1 MSITMMKIAVAA
13 LMAGAAQARPQNN
26 VPAPSSINTASFTTM
41 TRPSSTETSSSSGN
55 GSSSGSQTTGFPSFV
70 SSTIDATAA
79 AALAKNLD
87 ADLTQ
92 VDVLQELLSVNHDV
106 KNLVPITD
114 PQDVHDQLT
123 FNFNAAPVG
132 GDGGRIL
139 VANEKNFPFLVSS
152 KSDGSNGISGA
163 VAFLEPCGLNSP
175 HTHPRATEILTVVEG
190 ELEVGF
196 VMENGLFADAAKA
209 INALAFPFNTTV
221 QQFEATIFP
230 QGSIH
235 FQFNPTCE
243 RSIFVA
249 ALNSADPGTSQ
260 IAQNFFSLSSD
271 IVDITLGV
279 GEAGNKL
286 DPSSVDQF
294 RANLP
299 ANLVQAVDSCMARCG
314 M

>member
-13 LMAGAAQARPQNN
+13 IIAGAAQAKPLNMG
-26 VPAPSSINTASFTTM
+26 PSSMNTASMTTM
-41 TRPSSTETSSSSGN
+41 TRPTST
-55 GSSSGSQTTGFPSFV
+55 GSSMTQGSASSNSSNGSQTTGFPSFV
-70 SSTIDATAA
+70 SSSIDATAA
-79 AALAKNLD
+79 ATLAKNLD

-92 VDVLQELLSVNHDV
+92 VDVLQELLSVNHANV
-106 KNLVPITD
+106 VPLTD
-114 PQDVHDQLT
+114 PQQVHDQLT
-123 FNFNAAPVG
+123 FDFKAAPVG

-196 VMENGLFADAAKA
+196 VMENGLFAAAAKD
-209 INALAFPFNTTV
+209 INALAFPFNTTL

-260 IAQNFFSLSSD
+260 IAQNFLSLDSE
-271 IVDITLGV
+271 IVDITLGI

-294 RANLP
+294 RKNLP
-299 ANLVQAVDSCMARCG
+299 ANLVQAMDSCKARCG

>member
-13 LMAGAAQARPQNN
+13 IIAGAAQAKPLNMG
-26 VPAPSSINTASFTTM
+26 PSSMNTASMTTM
-41 TRPSSTETSSSSGN
+41 TRPTST
-55 GSSSGSQTTGFPSFV
+55 GSSMTQGSASSNSSNGSQTTGFPSFV
-70 SSTIDATAA
+70 SSSIDATAA

-92 VDVLQELLSVNHDV
+92 VDVLQELLSVNHANV
-106 KNLVPITD
+106 VPLTD
-114 PQDVHDQLT
+114 PQQVHDQLT
-123 FNFNAAPVG
+123 FDFKAAPVG

-196 VMENGLFADAAKA
+196 VMENGLFAAAAKD
-209 INALAFPFNTTV
+209 INALAFPFNTTL

-260 IAQNFFSLSSD
+260 IAQNFLSLDSE
-271 IVDITLGV
+271 IVDITLGI

-294 RANLP
+294 RKNLP
-299 ANLVQAVDSCMARCG
+299 ANLVQAMDSCKARCG

>member
-13 LMAGAAQARPQNN
+13 LMAGAAQAKPLNN

-41 TRPSSTETSSSSGN
+41 TRPSSTETSSSNGN
-55 GSSSGSQTTGFPSFV
+55 GSSNGSQTTGFPSFV

-92 VDVLQELLSVNHDV
+92 VDVLQELLSVNHANV
-106 KNLVPITD
+106 VPLTD
-114 PQDVHDQLT
+114 PQQVHDQLT
-123 FNFNAAPVG
+123 FDFKAAPVG

-163 VAFLEPCGLNSP
+163 VAFIEPCGMNSP
-175 HTHPRATEILTVVEG
+175 HTHPRATEFLTVIEG
-190 ELEVGF
+190 ELQVGF
-196 VMENGLFADAAKA
+196 LMENGLFAAAAKD
-209 INALAFPFNTTV
+209 INALAFPFNTTL

-249 ALNSADPGTSQ
+249 SLNSADPGTSQ
-260 IAQNFFSLSSD
+260 ILQNVFTLD
-271 IVDITLGV
+271 DEIINIALGV

-294 RANLP
+294 RKNLP

>member
-13 LMAGAAQARPQNN
+13 IIAGAAQAKPLNMG
-26 VPAPSSINTASFTTM
+26 PSSMNTASMTTM
-41 TRPSSTETSSSSGN
+41 TRPTST
-55 GSSSGSQTTGFPSFV
+55 GSSMTQGSASSNSSNGSQTTGFPSFV
-70 SSTIDATAA
+70 SSSIDATAA

-92 VDVLQELLSVNHDV
+92 VDVLQELLSVNHANV
-106 KNLVPITD
+106 VPLTD
-114 PQDVHDQLT
+114 PQQVHDRLT
-123 FNFNAAPVG
+123 FDFKAAPVG

-196 VMENGLFADAAKA
+196 VMENGLFAAAAKD
-209 INALAFPFNTTV
+209 INALAFPFNTTL

-260 IAQNFFSLSSD
+260 IAQNFLSLDSE
-271 IVDITLGV
+271 IVDITLGI

-294 RANLP
+294 RKNLP
-299 ANLVQAVDSCMARCG
+299 ANLVQAMDSCKARCG

>member
-1 MSITMMKIAVAA
+1 MTQGSA
-13 LMAGAAQARPQNN
+13 
-26 VPAPSSINTASFTTM
+26 SSN
-41 TRPSSTETSSSSGN
+41 SSN
-55 GSSSGSQTTGFPSFV
+55 GSQTTGFPSFV
-70 SSTIDATAA
+70 SSSIDATAA

-92 VDVLQELLSVNHDV
+92 VDVLQELLSVNHANV
-106 KNLVPITD
+106 VPLTD
-114 PQDVHDQLT
+114 PQQVHDQLT
-123 FNFNAAPVG
+123 FDFKAAPVG

-196 VMENGLFADAAKA
+196 VMENGLFAAAAKD
-209 INALAFPFNTTV
+209 INALAFPFNTTL

-260 IAQNFFSLSSD
+260 IAQNFLSLDSE
-271 IVDITLGV
+271 IVDITLGI

-294 RANLP
+294 RKNLP
-299 ANLVQAVDSCMARCG
+299 ANLVQAMDSCKARCG